1 MKKATSAVIAALAA
15 LALSGG
21 AYAQSTGGTAAG
33 GQSSHGS
40 TSSPATNQMND
51 TNGGYGTPGA
61 TNSGSGMSGTM
72 NPSMQQGPNNSSTP
86 APKTN
91 NTLATPSVKSPADNS
106 N

>member
-1 MKKATSAVIAALAA
+1 MKKATSAFIAAVAV

-21 AYAQSTGGTAAG
+21 AYAQSTGGTAG
-33 GQSSHGS
+33 GGASSHGS

-51 TNGGYGTPGA
+51 TNGGYGTPG
-61 TNSGSGMSGTM
+61 TTGMDSGMSAQG
-72 NPSMQQGPNNSSTP
+72 MQQPGPNNSSTP

-91 NTLATPSVKSPADNS
+91 NTLATPTVKSPAANS